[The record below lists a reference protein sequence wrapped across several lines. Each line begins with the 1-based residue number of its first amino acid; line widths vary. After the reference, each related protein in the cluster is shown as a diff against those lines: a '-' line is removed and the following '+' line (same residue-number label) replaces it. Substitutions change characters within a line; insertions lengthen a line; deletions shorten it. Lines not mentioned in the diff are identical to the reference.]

1 MCAAIGA
8 RDTSEQAAMPR
19 ARLFPLLLLIASAA
33 VVGGALL
40 FQYVGGVQPC
50 ELCLYQ
56 RWPYYG
62 VIVLALL
69 ALAAGKRR
77 VSLGILA
84 LAALV
89 FLAGGALAFYHV
101 GVEQHWFAG
110 PSACTGA
117 PITGATI
124 ADLKAQL
131 LARPPVRCDE
141 VAWSLFG
148 VSLAGWNFLA
158 SIVLA
163 AGAVAGLRSLDERR
177 DMA

>member
-1 MCAAIGA
+1 MAHA
-8 RDTSEQAAMPR
+8 RR
-19 ARLFPLLLLIASAA
+19 VPLLLLLASAA

-62 VIVLALL
+62 VIVLAVL
-69 ALAAGKRR
+69 AFVAGDRR
-77 VSLGILA
+77 VSLAVLA
-84 LAALV
+84 LATLA
-89 FLAGGALAFYHV
+89 FLAGAALAFYHV

-110 PSACTGA
+110 PSACSGA
-117 PITGATI
+117 PLTGGSV

-141 VAWSLFG
+141 IAWSLFDI
-148 VSLAGWNFLA
+148 SLAGWNLLA
-158 SIVLA
+158 SIGLA
-163 AGAVAGLRSLDERR
+163 LGAMAGMRALGERGG
-177 DMA
+177 MA